1 MKPILFNTE
10 MVIAILDGRKTVTRR
25 VVKPQPNKEMPDDH
39 NVCKM
44 PICTNDGFKTLWY
57 MDQIKQY
64 PFKRTRYFEQIAP
77 YEPGDIL
84 YVRET
89 WRIVDYLD
97 KASLKFEYLADGK
110 VSGFIDFTNL
120 RLKKFLK
127 YISSKKWFPS
137 LFMPKE
143 AARLFLRVTNVS
155 VAKLQDIITGDY
167 KTPININRE
176 GLVSPCEHC
185 THNNGDCKDI
195 IGSNDCRLV
204 DSYISHWNSTIK
216 KANLPHYGWNANP
229 WVWVIEFERISK
241 EEALKNG

>member
-25 VVKPQPNKEMPDDH
+25 V
-39 NVCKM
+39 
-44 PICTNDGFKTLWY
+44 
-57 MDQIKQY
+57 IKQQPTHPRFNNIGWLGFDDGHGY
-64 PFKRTRYFEQIAP
+64 KMRQP
-77 YEPGDIL
+77 YHPGDIL

-127 YISSKKWFPS
+127 YISSKKWCPS

-155 VAKLQDIITGDY
+155 VARLQDITEDEII
-167 KTPININRE
+167 KE
-176 GLVSPCEHC
+176 GLGREPLDEV
-185 THNNGDCKDI
+185 
-195 IGSNDCRLV
+195 GSDFFRGMFSDLW
-204 DSYISHWNSTIK
+204 DSTIK
-216 KANLPHYGWNANP
+216 KADLDEYGWDANP
-229 WVWVIEFERISK
+229 WVWEIEFERISK

>member
-1 MKPILFNTE
+1 MKPILFNTRE
-10 MVIAILDGRKTVTRR
+10 VQATLGGRMTAVRR
-25 VVKPQPNKEMPDDH
+25 PIFPEKDLRPFPMKNSPYGWWFRGRAYRNWNDAMWEPQGVMSL
-39 NVCKM
+39 C
-44 PICTNDGFKTLWY
+44 
-57 MDQIKQY
+57 
-64 PFKRTRYFEQIAP
+64 RYK
-77 YEPGDIL
+77 PGDIL

-89 WRIVDYLD
+89 FATLLYPDGRIRYVYKATD
-97 KASLKFEYLADGK
+97 KYPFGEIYVALF
-110 VSGFIDFTNL
+110 
-120 RLKKFLK
+120 R
-127 YISSKKWFPS
+127 WHPS
-137 LFMPKE
+137 VQMPKE
-143 AARLFLRVTNVS
+143 AARIFLRVTNVS

-195 IGSNDCRLV
+195 IGSNDCCLV